1 MFVTGQALRGK
12 VRNRQ
17 VECKE
22 SARESDNF
30 SKGGIDN
37 IEWYL
42 EKRGSRKILPNLE
55 ISDLKCL

>member
-1 MFVTGQALRGK
+1 MFITGQALRGK

-22 SARESDNF
+22 SAR
-30 SKGGIDN
+30 KATILAKGIDN